1 VMYGPRRKR
10 KCSWSRNSKA
20 ASHAGK
26 EARSR
31 ARRPAVVKLAIGLVA
46 VLLSGSLA
54 QAQSSRGAVDYEIT
68 PTVSKIKFHKNASV
82 PLEGIFEICQAKLP
96 FASPDPATGILEVK
110 IQADSVHTGSQLKD
124 ARLKSENCF
133 DVQHHPYITLSFQ
146 QDRADGTA

>member
-1 VMYGPRRKR
+1 MYGPRSKR

-20 ASHAGK
+20 PSHAGK

-68 PTVSKIKFHKNASV
+68 PTASKIKFHMNASV
-82 PLEGIFEICQAKLP
+82 PPRGDI
-96 FASPDPATGILEVK
+96 
-110 IQADSVHTGSQLKD
+110 
-124 ARLKSENCF
+124 
-133 DVQHHPYITLSFQ
+133 
-146 QDRADGTA
+146 